1 MNIFILD
8 DNIEKSVRY
17 LCDKHVVK
25 MTLETAQLL
34 CSPYDPGSAPYK
46 RAHYNHPCAKWTR
59 ASEQNYEWLLDYGYH
74 IAHEYTHRYGK
85 LHKSLEVIDWCDN
98 SYHRLLLPSSGRTPF
113 AQAMPD
119 QYKSDDAVDAYR
131 YYYLGEKVDFCKWTK
146 RDQPKWFKEAL
157 NESYV

>member
-8 DNIEKSVRY
+8 DSIDRSVKY

-25 MTLETAQLL
+25 MTLETTQLL
-34 CSPYDPGSAPYK
+34 CSPYEPDTAPYR

-74 IAHEYTHRYGK
+74 IAQEYTHRYGK
-85 LHKSLEVIDWCDN
+85 VHKSLDVIDWCDN
-98 SYHRLLLPSSGRTPF
+98 SYHRLLLPNTERTPF
-113 AQAMPD
+113 PQAMPE
-119 QYKSDDAVDAYR
+119 QYKCDDAVDAYR
-131 YYYLGEKVDFCKWTK
+131 YYYLGEKVDFCKWTN

-157 NESYV
+157 HESVV